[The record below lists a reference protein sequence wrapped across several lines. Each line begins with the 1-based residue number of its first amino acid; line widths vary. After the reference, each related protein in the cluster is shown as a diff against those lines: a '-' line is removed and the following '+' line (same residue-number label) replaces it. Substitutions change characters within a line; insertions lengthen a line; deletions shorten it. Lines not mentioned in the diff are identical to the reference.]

1 MFLTFQKTIIISA
14 LALTSAAAISGPTNV
29 PFQATVTITDSID
42 SSSNGVAA
50 CKDALVPSTSSGYNL
65 AGSGM
70 TIGNGNATHLG
81 RMAFVGNDC
90 VHMAVGPYGL
100 PIFYFQGAQ
109 GSLVITAANGDK
121 LYGSYSGTFVPTGE
135 LPTAEQAKV
144 NVVPYKVEG
153 GQFSIVKGTG
163 RFADAYASGTLSG
176 VESLS
181 MDLSGK
187 GPPSTGTIYLNG
199 KISY

>member
-1 MFLTFQKTIIISA
+1 MFLTFKKTVIISA
-14 LALTSAAAISGPTNV
+14 LAFTSAAAISGPTNV
-29 PFQATVTITDSID
+29 PFTATVTITDSID
-42 SSSNGVAA
+42 PLGRANCELTG
-50 CKDALVPSTSSGYNL
+50 LPGIN

-70 TIGNGNATHLG
+70 TIGHGNATHLG
-81 RMAFVGNDC
+81 RIAFVGNDC
-90 VHMAVGPYGL
+90 VRIIGEQYGL
-100 PIFYFQGAQ
+100 PKFYFQGAQ

-135 LPTAEQAKV
+135 PPKDKL
-144 NVVPYKVEG
+144 VPYKVEG
-153 GQFSIVKGTG
+153 GQFSIAKGTG
-163 RFADAYASGTLSG
+163 RFADAYASGVLSG

-181 MDLSGK
+181 MDLSGN